1 MIGYLKGNI
10 LEKSPQNVLVLVQDM
25 GYEVYISEKT
35 YYQLGEINDE
45 VSFLIYTNVREDAIE
60 LYGFLEDL
68 DKKVFLHLIS
78 VSGIGA
84 KSAIQIL
91 GKVDAGNLIQS
102 ILSGDVNYLTKLPGV
117 GKKTANRIVVELA
130 DKFKKEYSFTDVEIK
145 VQKEPLSQ
153 VYTDVLGDVIEGLKG
168 LGYGEKEI
176 MPTIERLDTKD
187 KSAEALFKEAL
198 SWLAKGK

>member
-1 MIGYLKGNI
+1 MIGYLKGTI
-10 LEKSPQNVLVLVQDM
+10 LEKSPQNVLVLVQDI

-60 LYGFLEDL
+60 LFGFLEDL

-91 GKVDAGNLIQS
+91 GKVDARNLIQS
-102 ILSGDVNYLTKLPGV
+102 ILNGDVNYLTKLPGV
-117 GKKTANRIVVELA
+117 GKKTANRIVVELS
-130 DKFKKEYSFTDVEIK
+130 DKFKKEYSFTDIEIK
-145 VQKEPLSQ
+145 VQKEPLAQ